1 MLLLPLMNLGF
12 AGGQG
17 AVPSDFSPIGIISKA
32 LDNSIASMD
41 PINTVTSTEQTLSV
55 TSIGKGKE
63 REDLQ

>member
-17 AVPSDFSPIGIISKA
+17 AVPSDFSPIGIISKEQ
-32 LDNSIASMD
+32 DNTI
-41 PINTVTSTEQTLSV
+41 TSNEQVLSV
-55 TSIGKGKE
+55 MSIGKGQE

>member
-17 AVPSDFSPIGIISKA
+17 AVPSDFFPMGIISKEQ
-32 LDNSIASMD
+32 DNTI
-41 PINTVTSTEQTLSV
+41 TSNEQVLSV
-55 TSIGKGKE
+55 TSIGKGQE

>member
-17 AVPSDFSPIGIISKA
+17 AIPSDFSPMGIISK
-32 LDNSIASMD
+32 DQD
-41 PINTVTSTEQTLSV
+41 NTVTSNEQVLSV
-55 TSIGKGKE
+55 TSIGKGQE

>member
-17 AVPSDFSPIGIISKA
+17 AVPSDFAPMGIISK
-32 LDNSIASMD
+32 DQD
-41 PINTVTSTEQTLSV
+41 NTVTSNEQVLSV
-55 TSIGKGKE
+55 TSIGKGQE

>member
-1 MLLLPLMNLGF
+1 MLILPLMNIGF

-17 AVPSDFSPIGIISKA
+17 AVPSDFSPMGIISKEQ
-32 LDNSIASMD
+32 DNLI
-41 PINTVTSTEQTLSV
+41 ISTEQVLSV